1 MNEDELRV
9 MINRSHLADLKSRHE
24 ELRWLLLLTLN
35 IARPN
40 EASVGMLR
48 SVVTGVF
55 PDATE
60 LEVKRELDYL
70 AGRDLVHLRTDPL
83 GLVLAKIER
92 FGVDI
97 VEYTVACEPG
107 IARPQAGS

>member
-1 MNEDELRV
+1 MNEDELRL
-9 MINRSHLADLKSRHE
+9 LASRARHE
-24 ELRWLLLLTLN
+24 TLRWLLLLTLN

-40 EASVGMLR
+40 EASLAMLR
-48 SVVTGVF
+48 SVVTGVYK
-55 PDATE
+55 DATE
-60 LEVKRELDYL
+60 LEIKRELDYL
-70 AGRDLVHLRTDPL
+70 HGRDLVTVRQDPL
-83 GLVLAKIER
+83 GLVFAKIER